1 MIGIA
6 WGTIALQVATVALA
20 TAGILLALSILTPGN
35 FLTNSIRDTS
45 PGQPVRQLGGLVI
58 LPVAMV
64 ATSLFSN
71 AGMRYGLHFPAVAA
85 IIAIWFLGL
94 VDDRYHLPAGP
105 KLAVQ
110 LIAAFAAA
118 TTAPSGVGLG
128 VLTGPAELALATI
141 ALIGFANMTNFMD
154 GMDLMS
160 VVGIGVPIA
169 ALSLTMVAGGETGM
183 VVLFC
188 LLLAA
193 GLAGFAPFNFPKA
206 RLYLGDS
213 GSLAI
218 GLSAG
223 LLALNAVPLDF
234 EAAFLPFGYYLTDTT
249 TTVLIRAR
257 AGENLFRAHSRHAY
271 QAALK
276 AGRDPQ
282 WVALHVLVVNLILA
296 ALGAVAAFV
305 DSLRVDLAMVACG
318 VAIAF
323 AMVWRLRTAGPPPGQ

>member
-1 MIGIA
+1 MS
-6 WGTIALQVATVALA
+6 WGTIALQMATVAFA
-20 TAGILLALSILTPGN
+20 TAGILLALSVVTPGN
-35 FLTNSIRDTS
+35 FLTNNVRDTS

-58 LPVAMV
+58 VPVAMV
-64 ATSLFSN
+64 AAFLFGSPDTRF
-71 AGMRYGLHFPAVAA
+71 APYLPAVGA

-94 VDDRYHLPAGP
+94 FDDRYHLPARP

-118 TTAPSGVGLG
+118 TTVPSGVGLG
-128 VLTGPAELALATI
+128 VLTGPAELALATV
-141 ALIGFANMTNFMD
+141 ALLGFANMTNFMD

-169 ALSLTMVAGGETGM
+169 ALSLIMIGDGQAGME
-183 VVLFC
+183 VLLC
-188 LLLAA
+188 LFLAA
-193 GLAGFAPFNFPKA
+193 GLAGFAPFNFPRA

-218 GLSAG
+218 GLAAG
-223 LLALNAVPLDF
+223 VLALNGVKVDF

-249 TTVLIRAR
+249 TTVLLRAK
-257 AGENLFRAHSRHAY
+257 AGENLFQAHARHAY
-271 QAALK
+271 QAAVK
-276 AGRDPQ
+276 AGRSPR
-282 WVALHVLVVNLILA
+282 WVAGHVLIVNLALA
-296 ALGAVAAFV
+296 GLGAVAAFV

-323 AMVWRLRTAGPPPGQ
+323 ALVWRFRTAGAPASAAR